1 MRDLTEIRQQI
12 DQIDQKMLALFKERM
27 GCSAEVAEYKRGT
40 GKAIYDPVRERQKID
55 ALTKDEDELIIKKSV
70 EEMFLQMMSIS
81 RRYQYSLLSQE
92 DAYIDQTFEEVE
104 ALDINEDTK
113 VVYQGIPGAYQE
125 QAMVQYF
132 GEDVKNFS
140 VPEFKDVVKTLD
152 RGEADY
158 GVLPIENTSAGTVSG
173 IYDMILDYDIC
184 VVGEESVDVRHV
196 LAAIPGTSLDKIEK
210 VYSHPQGLMQCKG
223 FLDEHS
229 DWDQVKVANTAI
241 SAKKVADDNK
251 PVKAAIC
258 SERAAKMYGLEILK
272 REVNDE
278 GNNTTRFVIMSKK
291 KQYRKDAGK
300 VSISFSVLHES
311 GSLYNIL
318 THFMFNNVSMSNIE
332 SRPLP
337 GRKWEYGFY
346 VDVIGNLDDPAIR
359 NSLAGIKEETKDFKI
374 LGNF

>member
-1 MRDLTEIRQQI
+1 MRDLMEIRQQI
-12 DQIDQKMLALFKERM
+12 DEIDQKMLSLFKQRM
-27 GCSAEVAEYKRGT
+27 RCSADVAEYKRGT

-55 ALTKDEDELIIKKSV
+55 VLTKDETETIIKKSV

-92 DAYIDQTFEEVE
+92 DAYIDGTFEEVDS
-104 ALDINEDTK
+104 LDINENTK

-132 GEDVKNFS
+132 GEIVKNFS

-196 LAAIPGTSLDKIEK
+196 FAALPGSSLEQIEK

-223 FLDEHS
+223 FLDEHPE
-229 DWDQVKVANTAI
+229 WEQVKVANTAI
-241 SAKKVADDNK
+241 SAKKVADDGKNT
-251 PVKAAIC
+251 KAAIC
-258 SERAAKMYGLEILK
+258 SERAAKMYGLQILK

-300 VSISFSVLHES
+300 VSISFSVPHES

-346 VDVIGNLDDPAIR
+346 VDVIGNLNDPAIR
-359 NSLAGIKEETKDFKI
+359 NALAGIKEETKAFKI

>member
-55 ALTKDEDELIIKKSV
+55 ALTKDEDKLIIKKSV

-184 VVGEESVDVRHV
+184 VVGEESVDV
-196 LAAIPGTSLDKIEK
+196 K
-210 VYSHPQGLMQCKG
+210 
-223 FLDEHS
+223 
-229 DWDQVKVANTAI
+229 
-241 SAKKVADDNK
+241 K

-300 VSISFSVLHES
+300 VSISFSVPHES

-374 LGNF
+374 VGNF

>member
-92 DAYIDQTFEEVE
+92 DAYIDKTFEEVE
-104 ALDINEDTK
+104 ALDVNEDTK

-158 GVLPIENTSAGTVSG
+158 GVLPIENTSAGTDSG
-173 IYDMILDYDIC
+173 IYDMILEYDIC
-184 VVGEESVDVRHV
+184 VVGE
-196 LAAIPGTSLDKIEK
+196 
-210 VYSHPQGLMQCKG
+210 
-223 FLDEHS
+223 
-229 DWDQVKVANTAI
+229 
-241 SAKKVADDNK
+241 
-251 PVKAAIC
+251 
-258 SERAAKMYGLEILK
+258 
-272 REVNDE
+272 
-278 GNNTTRFVIMSKK
+278 
-291 KQYRKDAGK
+291 
-300 VSISFSVLHES
+300 
-311 GSLYNIL
+311 
-318 THFMFNNVSMSNIE
+318 
-332 SRPLP
+332 
-337 GRKWEYGFY
+337 
-346 VDVIGNLDDPAIR
+346 
-359 NSLAGIKEETKDFKI
+359 
-374 LGNF
+374 

>member
-1 MRDLTEIRQQI
+1 M
-12 DQIDQKMLALFKERM
+12 
-27 GCSAEVAEYKRGT
+27 
-40 GKAIYDPVRERQKID
+40 
-55 ALTKDEDELIIKKSV
+55 
-70 EEMFLQMMSIS
+70 
-81 RRYQYSLLSQE
+81 
-92 DAYIDQTFEEVE
+92 
-104 ALDINEDTK
+104 
-113 VVYQGIPGAYQE
+113 
-125 QAMVQYF
+125 
-132 GEDVKNFS
+132 
-140 VPEFKDVVKTLD
+140 
-152 RGEADY
+152 
-158 GVLPIENTSAGTVSG
+158 
-173 IYDMILDYDIC
+173 
-184 VVGEESVDVRHV
+184 
-196 LAAIPGTSLDKIEK
+196 
-210 VYSHPQGLMQCKG
+210 
-223 FLDEHS
+223 DEHP

-300 VSISFSVLHES
+300 VSISFSVPHES

-337 GRKWEYGFY
+337 GRK
-346 VDVIGNLDDPAIR
+346 DVIGNLDDPAIR

>member
-27 GCSAEVAEYKRGT
+27 GCSVEVAEYKRGT

-132 GEDVKNFS
+132 GENVKNFS

-184 VVGEESVDVRHV
+184 VVGEESVDVKHV

-223 FLDEHS
+223 FL
-229 DWDQVKVANTAI
+229 I
-241 SAKKVADDNK
+241 
-251 PVKAAIC
+251 
-258 SERAAKMYGLEILK
+258 
-272 REVNDE
+272 
-278 GNNTTRFVIMSKK
+278 VI
-291 KQYRKDAGK
+291 
-300 VSISFSVLHES
+300 
-311 GSLYNIL
+311 
-318 THFMFNNVSMSNIE
+318 
-332 SRPLP
+332 
-337 GRKWEYGFY
+337 
-346 VDVIGNLDDPAIR
+346 
-359 NSLAGIKEETKDFKI
+359 
-374 LGNF
+374 